1 MTKQLSNT
9 IYNYDSSR
17 KIYAYVYF
25 SVSGNIFSFYG
36 ETSTYGHT
44 SVNASIND
52 KNVTYYYVAIG
63 WKLFDFDVNYFF
75 VTGISRDNSGF
86 APSLASMSWSSGYR
100 RFSIY
105 IAGLTTDF
113 STAGY
118 LCDYSEYNSWYEFG
132 AKYVNKKLYW
142 FGD

>member
-1 MTKQLSNT
+1 MFN
-9 IYNYDSSR
+9 
-17 KIYAYVYF
+17 
-25 SVSGNIFSFYG
+25 
-36 ETSTYGHT
+36 
-44 SVNASIND
+44 
-52 KNVTYYYVAIG
+52 
-63 WKLFDFDVNYFF
+63 FDVNYFF
-75 VTGISRDNSGF
+75 VTGTSRDNSGF
-86 APSLASMSWSSGYR
+86 APSLASMSWGSGYR

-142 FGD
+142 FGDKGNAQYFSARYILNESNTRYYYVAF